1 MNKIQ
6 KLGYSLA
13 SFGSNLA
20 YQAFSTYLIF
30 FYVDIMKL
38 APLLVTAGMTI
49 YGLWNAFNDPIFG
62 YLSDRT
68 QTRWGRRKPF
78 IVLGFLPLAVTFA
91 FLWLPQFFHLSS
103 AGLFFYFLATI
114 LLFDTFYTL
123 VVINWTAYFP
133 EIFPKLA
140 ERAEVNSYRQALSI
154 LGLLVG
160 ISLPPLISSHFGWPF
175 FGLSFSLLVALSYLV
190 TIRSIWNWK
199 IQPAPVQP
207 SGAFKGFLTA
217 FKNRPFVIFASANLL
232 VQTAFLVLMAAI
244 PFYTKYVL
252 KASASETSL
261 LLLTLFSVAFLFTF
275 FWAKVIVKIGTKKT
289 FLFSMFAFIIFL
301 GPLFWL
307 NNLFL
312 VLLMAIFVG
321 ANLAGLIITQDV
333 IIAEVI
339 DEDQKLTGSR
349 REGTYFGLHAL
360 IIRAS
365 IFLDALCL
373 GMVLK
378 ISGYNSQALVQVSP
392 VITGI
397 RLLFSFIPITLVAV
411 ALAIFFFYPLSLK
424 TKKVDSR

>member
-1 MNKIQ
+1 M
-6 KLGYSLA
+6 
-13 SFGSNLA
+13 
-20 YQAFSTYLIF
+20 
-30 FYVDIMKL
+30 
-38 APLLVTAGMTI
+38 
-49 YGLWNAFNDPIFG
+49 
-62 YLSDRT
+62 
-68 QTRWGRRKPF
+68 
-78 IVLGFLPLAVTFA
+78 
-91 FLWLPQFFHLSS
+91 
-103 AGLFFYFLATI
+103 
-114 LLFDTFYTL
+114 
-123 VVINWTAYFP
+123 
-133 EIFPKLA
+133 
-140 ERAEVNSYRQALSI
+140 NSYRQALSI

-349 REGTYFGLHAL
+349 HEGTYFGLHA
-360 IIRAS
+360 IVIRAS
-365 IFLDALCL
+365 IFLNALCL
-373 GMVLK
+373 GTILK
-378 ISGYNSQALVQVSP
+378 ISGYSPQATVQAP
-392 VITGI
+392 LATTGI
-397 RLLFSFIPITLVAV
+397 RLLLSFIPMTLVA
-411 ALAIFFFYPLSLK
+411 LAFGIFFFYNTLSIYNFK
-424 TKKVDSR
+424 S